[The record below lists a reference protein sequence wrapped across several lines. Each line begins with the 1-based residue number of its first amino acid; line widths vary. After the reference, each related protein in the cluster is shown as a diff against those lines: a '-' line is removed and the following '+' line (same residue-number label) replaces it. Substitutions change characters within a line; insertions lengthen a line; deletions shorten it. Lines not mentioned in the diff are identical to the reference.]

1 MLEGKKGSMA
11 QKGLTSPAYERRGEI
26 SQTTVASLKE
36 KERGK
41 HVKKDYPTW
50 RLKYI
55 QCMHCI

>member
-1 MLEGKKGSMA
+1 MA

-50 RLKYI
+50 RLKNI
-55 QCMHCI
+55 

>member
-1 MLEGKKGSMA
+1 MA

-41 HVKKDYPTW
+41 HVKKDYPNLAIKVHTVYA
-50 RLKYI
+50 LHI
-55 QCMHCI
+55 A